1 MSELNIVLSKANN
14 VKRNGDGYLC
24 LCPKH
29 DDTQPSLSVKE
40 GKNGRV
46 IFHCFAGCDYK
57 GVREFYGLPNGKQ
70 EPVAIYDYTDERG
83 HLLFQKLRYEPKRFT
98 QRRPD
103 GRGGWVYDLKGARR
117 ILYRLPELIEADPS
131 ITIFLCEGEKDADRL
146 AALSALA
153 TTNTEGASK
162 DEKAASKWRDEYTET
177 LRGRHVCIIPDTDEA
192 GRARAAKVAH
202 ELHGV
207 TASVRIINL
216 PVHVEKKGYDV
227 SDYLNAGGTI
237 EELYKLGEA
246 APLYAR
252 PDDATS
258 DGEDTQSNAPP
269 NEQKQATQLIEL
281 AVRQAELWHT
291 PDGEVYATSANESVS
306 LDSKEFRQWLE
317 YSYWRET
324 KTPPTAK
331 AVNETLGVLS
341 NLARDEGTK
350 RDIYTRLAAHDGV
363 SYLDLCD
370 DARRVVRI
378 SADGWQVIEAK
389 DAPVRF
395 RRPKGMLPL
404 PAPVAGGDAKLLRRF
419 VNVAGDDDF
428 ALLLAWLVAAQ
439 RADAMKFPVLSLT
452 GEQGSAKSTVTL
464 LLRNLIDPNIAPLRN
479 SVRNQWDA
487 TLAASNGWCVALNN
501 LSDLPQ
507 WLSDT
512 LCCIADG
519 IGFAARTHHSMNEE
533 TIFHAARPIIL
544 NGISDIATRADLVDR
559 AVCLHLPEIPAH
571 KRVADA
577 VLFREYEEARPLILG
592 GLLNGVCAAMR
603 NLPNVKLDDAPRMA
617 DFAQWATAAE
627 SGLGLFDGAFIA
639 AYKRNRDEAIE
650 DALEASTVA
659 TVLLS
664 FMRARNKLLF
674 EGTLLELL
682 DALRTHAAGGKGDK
696 RKLSSDRL
704 PSDFPKTPRQLAAE
718 LRRCAPNLRAAG
730 CYIRHAGRDNGKGT
744 RKKRIYFEV

>member
-1 MSELNIVLSKANN
+1 MSELQIVLAKARN
-14 VKRNGDGYLC
+14 VKQNGDGYIC
-24 LCPKH
+24 LCPNH
-29 DDTQPSLSVKE
+29 DDTQPSLSFKE

-46 IFHCFAGCDYK
+46 IFNCFAGCDYRAI
-57 GVREFYGLPNGKQ
+57 RESFGLANGKQ

-83 HLLFQKLRYEPKRFT
+83 HRLFQKLRYEPKRFLH
-98 QRRPD
+98 RRPD
-103 GRGGWVYDLKGARR
+103 GRGGWKYDLKGVRR
-117 ILYRLPELIEADPS
+117 VLYRLPELLEADPS

-146 AALSALA
+146 AALGAIA

-177 LRGRHVCIIPDTDEA
+177 LRGRHVCILPDDDEA
-192 GRARAAKVAH
+192 GRGRAEKVARA
-202 ELHGV
+202 LHGV
-207 TASVRIINL
+207 AASVRIVRL
-216 PVHVEKKGYDV
+216 PVLTEEKGYDA

-237 EELYKLGEA
+237 EELYKLTEA
-246 APLYAR
+246 APLYAP
-252 PDDATS
+252 PDDATR
-258 DGEDTQSNAPP
+258 DGEDVDKQDAAPP
-269 NEQKQATQLIEL
+269 NEQKQAARLIEI
-281 AVRQAELWHT
+281 ARQAELWHT
-291 PDGEVYATSANESVS
+291 PTGDVYATIANESVL

-350 RDIYTRLAAHDGV
+350 RDIHTRLAAHDGAN
-363 SYLDLCD
+363 YLDLCD

-378 SADGWQVIEAK
+378 SADGWQIINAK

-395 RRPKGMLPL
+395 RRANGMLAL
-404 PAPVAGGDAKLLRRF
+404 PVPVAGGEAKLLRRF

-428 ALLLAWLVAAQ
+428 TLLLAWLIAAL
-439 RADAMKFPVLSLT
+439 RADAMKYPVLSLT

-464 LLRNLIDPNIAPLRN
+464 LLRSLIDPNIAPLRN

-487 TLAASNGWCVALNN
+487 TLAASNAWCVALNN

-519 IGFAARTHHSMNEE
+519 IGFASRTHHSMNEE
-533 TIFHAARPIIL
+533 TIFQAARPIIL
-544 NGISDIATRADLVDR
+544 NGISDIATRADLLDR
-559 AVCLHLPEIPAH
+559 AVCLHLPAIPAS

-592 GLLNGVCAAMR
+592 GLLNAVCATMR
-603 NLPNVKLDDAPRMA
+603 NLPNVKLDGAPRMA

-627 SGLGLFDGAFIA
+627 GGLGLDAGAFTE
-639 AYKRNRDEAIE
+639 AYARNREAANE
-650 DALEASTVA
+650 AALEASTVA
-659 TVLLS
+659 TALLA
-664 FMRARNKLLF
+664 FMRDRDGR
-674 EGTLLELL
+674 EIEITLSHLL
-682 DALRTHAAGGKGDK
+682 DTLRARAGGDK
-696 RKLSSDRL
+696 DK
-704 PSDFPKTPRQLAAE
+704 PPPDFPKTTRQLAAE
-718 LRRCAPNLRAAG
+718 LRRCAPNLRAVG
-730 CYIRHAGRDNGKGT
+730 CHIRHAGRENGKGA
-744 RKKRIYFEV
+744 RQRRISFEV